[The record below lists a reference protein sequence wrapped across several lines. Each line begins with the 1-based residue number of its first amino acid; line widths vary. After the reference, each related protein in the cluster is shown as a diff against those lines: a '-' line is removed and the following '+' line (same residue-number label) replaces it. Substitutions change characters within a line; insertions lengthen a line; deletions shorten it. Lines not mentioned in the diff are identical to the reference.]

1 MVEKELESSKMT
13 VVEKR
18 DTARMEQITKWFR
31 FEYPERLNRIN
42 RYTYLGLQPPET
54 RYALEMEA
62 YNKENEIRQLQGLE
76 PLPKTKFT
84 DLL

>member
-1 MVEKELESSKMT
+1 MVENELESSKVT
-13 VVEKR
+13 IDNKNVTR
-18 DTARMEQITKWFR
+18 IEQIKKWFR
-31 FEYPERLNRIN
+31 FDYLERLNRIN
-42 RYTYLGLQPPET
+42 RHAYLGLQIPET

-62 YNKENEIRQLQGLE
+62 YEKENEMRQLQGLE